1 LIRQDLVVQRPLFL
15 VVSGPPA
22 SGKSTLA
29 SSLAEILQM
38 PLIAKDTIKDALFTT
53 LPVADVEASRQLGRA
68 FVAAML
74 AIAAASPVGAVL
86 ESNFYR
92 SMATDSLR
100 QLPGVLIEVF
110 CRCDRMVSH
119 DRYRAR
125 AGTGHAGHFD
135 TVRAAE
141 ELWNDEVAEPVAGG
155 WPVLEVDTNQAV
167 DLPALVALIK
177 QMVGNSVP

>member
-1 LIRQDLVVQRPLFL
+1 
-15 VVSGPPA
+15 
-22 SGKSTLA
+22 
-29 SSLAEILQM
+29 M
-38 PLIAKDTIKDALFTT
+38 PLIAKDTIKDAVFTM
-53 LPVADVEASRQLGRA
+53 LPVTDVEASRQLGRA
-68 FVAAML
+68 SVAAML
-74 AIAAASPVGAVL
+74 AIAAAASPVGAVL

-125 AGTGHAGHFD
+125 AGTRHAGHFD

-167 DLPALVALIK
+167 GLPALVALIK
-177 QMVGNSVP
+177 QTVGNSVP